1 MPRIDVRRLA
11 AVDMYGAAGS
21 RIRRRV
27 ILAEFLLGAVIGS
40 ALGLFVL
47 VATGGWM
54 AVFGAWL
61 LGACLNYVPLS
72 LHALDLSRPGAL
84 ERELRGVEVRA
95 ELRHYTKAQ
104 IWLFVPLVLVVLAI
118 AQRRGLSN
126 PG

>member
-1 MPRIDVRRLA
+1 
-11 AVDMYGAAGS
+11 
-21 RIRRRV
+21 
-27 ILAEFLLGAVIGS
+27 
-40 ALGLFVL
+40 
-47 VATGGWM
+47 M

>member
-11 AVDMYGAAGS
+11 AVDMYGSAGS

-27 ILAEFLLGAVIGS
+27 ILAEFVLGAVVGC
-40 ALGLFVL
+40 ALGVYGL
-47 VATGGWM
+47 VGTDGWTQF
-54 AVFGAWL
+54 FGAWI
-61 LGACLNYVPLS
+61 LGACLNYVPLAA
-72 LHALDLSRPGAL
+72 HAVDLSRPGAL
-84 ERELRGVEVRA
+84 ERELHGVDVRA

-104 IWLFVPLVLVVLAI
+104 LWLFVPLTLVVLAI